1 MRLSVG
7 GRTGPQVE
15 QALQDSHSSGTEIL
29 EEAIL
34 HGVVDIRGVSS
45 GSIVLQLRP
54 VTDQAV
60 QTLLNVRENNRLVE
74 MIVGMLKKVNI
85 ASMMD
90 GTEPLEIK
98 VQVYKANPGKLTLNC
113 LDKYTIFFFKYE
125 ITKSKL
131 CFFVNFSGCNFKG
144 GRCRTDQKAIKSPQE
159 CTGL

>member
-15 QALQDSHSSGTEIL
+15 QVLQDSHSSGTEIL

-60 QTLLNVRENNRLVE
+60 QTLLNVRDNNRLVE

-98 VQVYKANPGKLTLNC
+98 VQVYKANPGRLTINC
-113 LDKYTIFFFKYE
+113 F
-125 ITKSKL
+125 
-131 CFFVNFSGCNFKG
+131 G
-144 GRCRTDQKAIKSPQE
+144 
-159 CTGL
+159 

>member
-7 GRTGPQVE
+7 GHTGTQVE

-34 HGVVDIRGVSS
+34 HGEVDIWDVSS

-60 QTLLNVRENNRLVE
+60 QTLLNVRDNNRLVE

-98 VQVYKANPGKLTLNC
+98 VQVYKANPGKLAPNC
-113 LDKYTIFFFKYE
+113 F
-125 ITKSKL
+125 
-131 CFFVNFSGCNFKG
+131 G
-144 GRCRTDQKAIKSPQE
+144 
-159 CTGL
+159 